1 MLLKGKKI
9 ILGVTGSIAAY
20 KAAIFVRLLV
30 KEGAEVKVIMTNAA
44 CDFITSLT
52 LSTLSKNPV
61 LIDFQKDKTGEWN
74 NHVDLGLWA
83 DAIIIAPASANTI
96 GKMANGLC
104 DNLLLAT
111 YLSARCPV
119 LFAPAMDLDMYQ
131 HPSVL
136 SNIQKLIGFGNH
148 LIEAEHG
155 ELASGLIGQG
165 RMAEPE
171 NLLTY
176 LSNFFSGKPAL
187 KDKKVMI
194 TAGPT
199 YEAIDPVRFIG
210 NHSTGKMGFAL
221 AEEAANQGAKVTL
234 ISGPTHL
241 TIEHANI
248 KLIRVKSGNEMYDAC
263 SIANQTSDIN
273 IMAAAVADY
282 SPKTI
287 ADQKIKKKGSEMTIE
302 LVKTIDIAKSLGA
315 IKKENQLN
323 VGFALETEAEL
334 EHAQQK
340 IKNKNFDLIVLNSLN
355 DKGAG
360 FGHDTN
366 KITIIDN
373 QNNIQHFELKSKR
386 EVAKDI
392 INAIVQKL
400 EA

>member
-9 ILGVTGSIAAY
+9 ILGVSGSIAAY

-30 KEGAEVKVIMTNAA
+30 KEEAEVKVIMTKAA
-44 CDFITSLT
+44 TDFITPLT
-52 LSTLSKNPV
+52 LATLSKNPV

-83 DAIIIAPASANTI
+83 DAMIMAPASANTI

-119 LFAPAMDLDMYQ
+119 FFAPAMDLDMYQ
-131 HPSVL
+131 HPSVQA
-136 SNIQKLIGFGNH
+136 NIQKLISFGNH

-171 NLLTY
+171 NLVTFL
-176 LSNFFSGKPAL
+176 LDFFSKKSAL
-187 KDKKVMI
+187 KGKRIMI

-210 NHSTGKMGFAL
+210 NHSTGKMGYAL
-221 AEEAANQGAKVTL
+221 AEEAANQGAEVTL

-241 TIEHANI
+241 TIEHANV
-248 KLIRVKSGNEMYDAC
+248 KLIRVKSGNQMYEAC
-263 SIANQTSDIN
+263 SIANETSDIN

-282 SPKTI
+282 TPKTV
-287 ADQKIKKKGSEMTIE
+287 ADQKIKKKGSEMTVE
-302 LVKTIDIAKSLGA
+302 LVKTTDIAKSLGA
-315 IKKENQLN
+315 IKRENQLN
-323 VGFALETEAEL
+323 IGFALETEAEI

-340 IKNKNFDLIVLNSLN
+340 IKSKNFDLIVLNSLN

-366 KITIIDN
+366 KVTIIDN